1 MMLSQKIAGILAVL
15 LLTGVLIALKFP
27 DLLAS
32 KKGMV
37 IEPYGDGLKAYMSP
51 IYHAGYD
58 STLSHFGGM
67 HYPYGDHLVM
77 SDPQPVL
84 ANGLKLFFEPGDQL
98 VRIGI
103 TWTHYLMLLSI
114 MGSALFLFLLFREL
128 GLPSWYSVWIA
139 AGLSFMAPMVAR
151 MAYHFGLAQPAAVP
165 VVLYLLLRFHRNRRW
180 VTSLGIG
187 FSVLL
192 FSLFHLHYF
201 GLLAIAISLFFL
213 LEFLREISW
222 RNLASLAGHYGVQ
235 AILPLVFLL
244 IWLYGGER
252 VDDRSSQPW
261 GFIHYRAKL
270 DGIFASLD
278 QPHFRFADHWLT
290 PLRSLDGEAMNY
302 VGLVAAGSF
311 FVLLWRIIRTR
322 GTSPLI
328 PDTVPYRVFLTH
340 LFWAGSILLVF
351 SLGFPFVIPGVE
363 RFLKYLGPLQQF
375 RALGRFSWLFF
386 YTSNIVAFAWAWH
399 TLSSKKWV
407 MPSLALVLS
416 LEAFFFIQHRDL
428 RLDLVPGL
436 KEDMSLTQKAFLNP
450 DDYQASLTI
459 PFFHLGSENF
469 WWEPEGFIQQEAMVL
484 AMRTGIPMMNAMMSR
499 SSLRQTYNL
508 LQLVSEPYRKPAVL
522 DDLPSPKPLL
532 LLRDEERFIGQAPR
546 WEHFADTSSG
556 MEWVYAK
563 ERLKVFT
570 LPLSF
575 FEKNLERRRK
585 SILAEMA
592 GGGLTERNGYLIS
605 DSLASVVRNTW
616 DETGSENPYQGK
628 GGFTGIMKNANNVFE
643 GPVPSLSDGQRL
655 AFSIWMFLRED
666 LRPRTDLLLEE
677 LDPGNKAPI
686 QRMAVQ
692 VHSWAAVFDPNGW
705 ALIEVPFTQT
715 KANSIIRATFQNKA
729 MGDAPLFLDELLIR
743 PESVHVYNRQD
754 GFFWKDNRFYPEK

>member
-1 MMLSQKIAGILAVL
+1 MILSQKIAGILAVL
-15 LLTGVLIALKFP
+15 VLTGALIALRFP
-27 DLLAS
+27 DFLAS

-37 IEPYGDGLKAYMSP
+37 VEPYGDGFKAYMSP

-58 STLSHFGGM
+58 STFSHFGGM

-77 SDPQPVL
+77 SDPQPIL
-84 ANGLKLFFEPGDQL
+84 ANSLKLFFEPGDQL

-114 MGSALFLFLLFREL
+114 MGSALFLFLLLREL
-128 GLPSWYSVWIA
+128 ELPIGYSVWIA

-180 VTSLGIG
+180 LTSVAIG

-201 GLLAIAISLFFL
+201 GLLALTISLFFL

-222 RNLASLAGHYGVQ
+222 RNLALLAGHYGVQ
-235 AILPLVFLL
+235 VGAPLLL
-244 IWLYGGER
+244 LFTWLYGGQP

-261 GFIHYRAKL
+261 GFLNYRAKL
-270 DGIFASLD
+270 DGVFASMD

-290 PLRSLDGEAMNY
+290 PFRSLDGEAMNY
-302 VGLVAAGSF
+302 IGLVAAGGF
-311 FVLLWRIIRTR
+311 FLLLWRIIRTR
-322 GTSPLI
+322 GTTPLL

-340 LFWAGSILLVF
+340 LFWAGTILLIF
-351 SLGFPFVIPGVE
+351 SLGFPFVIPGME
-363 RFLKYLGPLQQF
+363 RLLKYLGPLQQF

-399 TLSSKKWV
+399 TWNKKKWG
-407 MPSLALVLS
+407 MPVLALVLG

-436 KEDMSLTQKAFLNP
+436 KEDMPLTQKAFLNP
-450 DDYQASLTI
+450 ADYQASLTI

-499 SSLRQTYNL
+499 TSLRQTYNL
-508 LQLVSEPYRKPAVL
+508 LQLVSEPYRRPAVL
-522 DDLPSPKPLL
+522 EDLPSQKPLL
-532 LLRDEERFIGQAPR
+532 LLRDEERFVGQAPR

-563 ERLKVFT
+563 ERLKVFA

-575 FEKNLERRRK
+575 FEKSLERRRK
-585 SILAEMA
+585 SVLDEMNAGHLAEQ
-592 GGGLTERNGYLIS
+592 NGYLVS
-605 DSLASVVRNTW
+605 DSLAPFVRVGW
-616 DETGSENPYQGK
+616 DETGSENGYHGK
-628 GGFTGIMKNANNVFE
+628 GGFTGIMKNANTVFE
-643 GPVPSLSDGQRL
+643 GPLASATDGQPMV
-655 AFSIWMFLRED
+655 FSIWMFLRED
-666 LRPRTDLLLEE
+666 LRPRTDLILEE
-677 LDPGNKAPI
+677 LDPGNRGSI

-692 VHSWAAVFDPNGW
+692 VHTWATVFDPNGW
-705 ALIEVPFTQT
+705 ALIEIPFTQT
-715 KANSIIRATFQNKA
+715 KANSIIRATFQNKS
-729 MGDAPLFLDELLIR
+729 MGNAPLFLDELLIR
-743 PESVHVYNRQD
+743 PERTHVYRRQN
-754 GFFWKDNRFYPEK
+754 GFFWKDNRFYPEP